1 MSVMLILIAESK
13 TMGACDGLVSQ
24 VEYIAHRPMLEDD
37 VDRLMASLRDM
48 SADELSR
55 AVKIS
60 PAMGRRLRQMIY
72 EFPDKLTGSRAI
84 ESFTGV
90 VFKAFDYRSL
100 DVDMQRRVCRCV
112 RIVSSLYGWLRPDD
126 VVKPYRFDFTT
137 ALAPS
142 GKTFAAYW
150 KDRVTDCLLR
160 ELAAG
165 GHADVLNLLP
175 GDAARCID
183 WAQVS
188 RVAGVWRAEFREVRS
203 DGVERTPN
211 AGKLKRLRGQLLC
224 QMICEDITRPEEL
237 MSLFGRDFMGSG
249 VSDEDGNIVF
259 HCVE

>member
-1 MSVMLILIAESK
+1 MLILIAESK

-24 VEYIAHRPMLEDD
+24 VEYETHRPMLEDD

-60 PAMGRRLRQMIY
+60 PAMARRLLQMIY
-72 EFPDKLTGSRAI
+72 EFPDKRTGGRAI

-100 DVDMQRRVCRCV
+100 DADIQRRACVCV

-137 ALAPS
+137 ALAPD

-150 KDRVTDCLLR
+150 KDSVTDCLLR
-160 ELAAG
+160 ELSAG
-165 GHADVLNLLP
+165 GHTDVLNLLP

-183 WAQVS
+183 WTRVS
-188 RVAGVWRAEFREVRS
+188 QVAGVWRAEFREVRS
-203 DGVERTPN
+203 GGGERTPN
-211 AGKLKRLRGQLLC
+211 AGKLKRLRGQLLR
-224 QMICEDITRPEEL
+224 QMMCEDVTRPEEL
-237 MSLFGRDFMGSG
+237 MSLSGKDYMGSG